1 MQLIKQQ
8 QLYQNIEKV
17 IFESKLSVDI
27 VYFIIK
33 DIERELANLYQT
45 ALQEEIN
52 NNISKEESDQNED

>member
-17 IFESKLSVDI
+17 IFESELSVDI

>member
-8 QLYQNIEKV
+8 QLYQNIEKA

-52 NNISKEESDQNED
+52 NNISKKESDQNED

>member
-52 NNISKEESDQNED
+52 NNISKKESDQNED